1 MVLKMK
7 NFKRFIVIILAI
19 CAVMVCASC
28 KKCSKDKNRLIPTL
42 SDPTGTYLKIGN
54 YTVTKKDVY
63 YQLLNSYGTEVLLN
77 MVDDALLPA
86 LSDEEGFQE
95 YLDEI
100 IYGDEE
106 KTDEVKQK
114 FLDELILSGLS
125 KNPEDDNYYE
135 TYYRLV
141 YRRLEYG
148 KKYFKD
154 HMEEDY
160 FKDEDIE
167 KAFENTYR
175 KTNDLI
181 IIRFDSRNEANY
193 FMTSNNIDLNY
204 LNTGWQKTDGT
215 KYTKDEILAIFENIY
230 KDINNVNESGLKT
243 YTYEDLTTINSSLA
257 NAVYNW
263 KDGDYSKAPTIYGS
277 DLYLIYKSTESGNL
291 DEDGNVV
298 TLESEKD
305 KVIEDLIEAEVSS
318 AYATMASQENEL
330 AHNLKIYDAGLE
342 NFYKITYDSIFKN
355 LGYSTDDY
363 PAFVYTKEES
373 NVNVFSYELN
383 GKTIYVTADQFYD
396 KLISNYG
403 VYIAALYLKQYI
415 VLKDNGVYDLATGT
429 ILDQEKYDDYYEA
442 EIAEYKEAFENG
454 DYASLG
460 FDKNYGW
467 DNFVRDYLGLLSE
480 EKIIINLDSS
490 LYEESLDEF
499 KESLYLVEEVKDE
512 SGEVTTP
519 IDALVQE
526 KMEEIYNNYFNAT
539 AVGLKVYYDKNLDN
553 KADEVT
559 EGSPEALLATQLL
572 QTIYAEAVKKKET
585 ITTALNDVIL
595 EYNLTNKNQN
605 GIWKEFKTAGL
616 KVKLISSASYNA
628 SSSNDEKIIEQ
639 IRTQYA
645 RLLAY
650 NDTDSEKGTDLSG
663 QDLSKSYTYTKND
676 VTYTVRATDFVNVSD
691 TENDFVLC
699 ENTTYLYFV
708 TKIVKPYYITSS
720 TKSYKPTRLQYENY
734 LKNPSNTTT
743 AVKNCI
749 TTYYIPAINA
759 LADSDT
765 VNNAL
770 MDESLELLT
779 TITFDNKE
787 LLREYIN
794 ACKVVEEDV
803 EE

>member
-1 MVLKMK
+1 MK

-54 YTVTKKDVY
+54 YTITKKDVY

-215 KYTKDEILAIFENIY
+215 KYTKDEVLAIFENIY
-230 KDINNVNESGLKT
+230 KDINNVNESG
-243 YTYEDLTTINSSLA
+243 
-257 NAVYNW
+257 
-263 KDGDYSKAPTIYGS
+263 
-277 DLYLIYKSTESGNL
+277 
-291 DEDGNVV
+291 
-298 TLESEKD
+298 LESEKD

>member
-1 MVLKMK
+1 MK

-28 KKCSKDKNRLIPTL
+28 KKCSKNKNRLIPTL

-54 YTVTKKDVY
+54 YTITKKDVY

-141 YRRLEYG
+141 YRRLEYA
-148 KKYFKD
+148 KKYFKE

-204 LNTGWQKTDGT
+204 LNTGWQKADGT
-215 KYTKDEILAIFENIY
+215 KYTNDEILAIFENIY
-230 KDINNVNESGLKT
+230 KDINSVNESGLKT
-243 YTYEDLTTINSSLA
+243 YTYEDLTTIHSSLA

-263 KDGDYSKAPTIYGS
+263 KDGDYSKAPVIYDS
-277 DLYLIYKSTESGNL
+277 DIYLIYKSTESGNL
-291 DEDGNVV
+291 DKEGNVV
-298 TLESEKD
+298 TLEDKKD
-305 KVIEDLIEAEVSS
+305 EIIEDLIETEVSS

-330 AHNLKIYDAGLE
+330 AHNLKIYDAGLQ
-342 NFYKITYDSIFKN
+342 NFYKITYDNIFKN

-373 NVNVFSYELN
+373 DVNVFSYELD
-383 GKTIYVTADQFYD
+383 GKTIYVTADQFYN

-467 DNFVRDYLGLLSE
+467 ENFVRDYLGLLSE
-480 EKIIINLDSS
+480 EKIIVNLDSS
-490 LYEESLDEF
+490 LYEEALNDF

-512 SGEVTTP
+512 DGEVTTP
-519 IDALVQE
+519 IDALVQA

-572 QTIYAEAVKKKET
+572 QTIYAEAVKKNET

-663 QDLSKSYTYTKND
+663 QDLSKSYTYTKNN
-676 VTYTVRATDFVNVSD
+676 VTYTVRSTDFVNVSD

-720 TKSYKPTRLQYENY
+720 TKTYKPTRLQYENY

-759 LADSDT
+759 LADNDT

>member
-1 MVLKMK
+1 M
-7 NFKRFIVIILAI
+7 
-19 CAVMVCASC
+19 
-28 KKCSKDKNRLIPTL
+28 
-42 SDPTGTYLKIGN
+42 
-54 YTVTKKDVY
+54 
-63 YQLLNSYGTEVLLN
+63 
-77 MVDDALLPA
+77 
-86 LSDEEGFQE
+86 
-95 YLDEI
+95 
-100 IYGDEE
+100 
-106 KTDEVKQK
+106 
-114 FLDELILSGLS
+114 
-125 KNPEDDNYYE
+125 
-135 TYYRLV
+135 
-141 YRRLEYG
+141 
-148 KKYFKD
+148 
-154 HMEEDY
+154 
-160 FKDEDIE
+160 
-167 KAFENTYR
+167 
-175 KTNDLI
+175 
-181 IIRFDSRNEANY
+181 
-193 FMTSNNIDLNY
+193 
-204 LNTGWQKTDGT
+204 
-215 KYTKDEILAIFENIY
+215 
-230 KDINNVNESGLKT
+230 
-243 YTYEDLTTINSSLA
+243 SL
-257 NAVYNW
+257 
-263 KDGDYSKAPTIYGS
+263 
-277 DLYLIYKSTESGNL
+277 
-291 DEDGNVV
+291 
-298 TLESEKD
+298 
-305 KVIEDLIEAEVSS
+305 
-318 AYATMASQENEL
+318 
-330 AHNLKIYDAGLE
+330 
-342 NFYKITYDSIFKN
+342 KN
-355 LGYSTDDY
+355 LWK
-363 PAFVYTKEES
+363 V
-373 NVNVFSYELN
+373 
-383 GKTIYVTADQFYD
+383 
-396 KLISNYG
+396 
-403 VYIAALYLKQYI
+403 
-415 VLKDNGVYDLATGT
+415 
-429 ILDQEKYDDYYEA
+429 
-442 EIAEYKEAFENG
+442 
-454 DYASLG
+454 
-460 FDKNYGW
+460 
-467 DNFVRDYLGLLSE
+467 
-480 EKIIINLDSS
+480 
-490 LYEESLDEF
+490 
-499 KESLYLVEEVKDE
+499 YLVEEVKDE

-585 ITTALNDVIL
+585 ITTALNDIIL